1 MIDGVYQAKASY
13 AVSGTTLTFGSG
25 ASDAPPNGSAIEVEV
40 GFTQAEIGATLDFAD
55 NAILRIGTGNDLQIL
70 HDG

>member
-25 ASDAPPNGSAIEVEV
+25 SSDAPPNGSAIEVEV
-40 GFTQAEIGATLDFAD
+40 GFTQAEIGSTLDFAD
-55 NAILRIGTGNDLQIL
+55 NAILKIGNATKIKI
-70 HDG
+70 